1 MPKKFSLLPVEIELK
16 QILAK
21 LKAEAKLKL
30 TPKQKQQLAKDIKK
44 LTKLIKTIP
53 PVCKG
58 NVPTYNL
65 GI

>member
-1 MPKKFSLLPVEIELK
+1 MPKKLSLKPIEKELK

-21 LKAEAKLKL
+21 LKAQTKLKL
-30 TPKQKQQLAKDIKK
+30 TPKQKKQLAKDIKN
-44 LTKLIKTIP
+44 LTKLLETLP

-58 NVPTYNL
+58 HVPTFDL

>member
-1 MPKKFSLLPVEIELK
+1 MPKKLSLKPIGKELK

-30 TPKQKQQLAKDIKK
+30 TPKQKKQLAKDIKK
-44 LTKLIKTIP
+44 LTKLLNTIP
-53 PVCKG
+53 PICHR
-58 NVPTYNL
+58 YDL